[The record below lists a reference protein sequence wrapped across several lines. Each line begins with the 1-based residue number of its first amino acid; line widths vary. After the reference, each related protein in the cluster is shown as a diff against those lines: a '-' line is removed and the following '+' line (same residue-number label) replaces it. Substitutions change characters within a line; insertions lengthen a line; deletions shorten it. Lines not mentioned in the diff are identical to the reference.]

1 MEIEELRRRFDPA
14 LKEIT
19 ESCCITEDFVD
30 KDQFRVYLATVWGNA
45 VLEPEKSGIDESDLS
60 DLHDYLN
67 EESAKL
73 LGTGETITEIYQYLV
88 SKPGEDALT
97 RLNVAGQHRDFIHYF
112 ARLILGANP
121 LQNVNI
127 TETGTQYE

>member
-73 LGTGETITEIYQYLV
+73 LGTGETM
-88 SKPGEDALT
+88 
-97 RLNVAGQHRDFIHYF
+97 R
-112 ARLILGANP
+112 
-121 LQNVNI
+121 
-127 TETGTQYE
+127 